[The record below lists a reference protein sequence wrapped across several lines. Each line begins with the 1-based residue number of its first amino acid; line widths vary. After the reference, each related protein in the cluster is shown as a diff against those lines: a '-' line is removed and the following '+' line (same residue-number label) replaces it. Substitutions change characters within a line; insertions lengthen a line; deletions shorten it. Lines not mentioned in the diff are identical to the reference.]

1 MKSPRTDFL
10 HETLA
15 KEDSR
20 RTLLFLLAKM
30 GLFAETDSAESQAV
44 RNAAV
49 KMLNDI
55 SEQTGFVLDINL
67 IR

>member
-1 MKSPRTDFL
+1 MKSPRADFL

-15 KEDSR
+15 KEAGR

-30 GLFAETDSAESQAV
+30 GLFAETDGAESQAV

-49 KMLNDI
+49 RMLNDI